1 MTKSAEYDEK
11 EEARRYVESLR
22 AKLEQAK
29 REKFTFLLMGR
40 TGVGKSSTIN
50 SLLGK
55 KVASVG
61 DWAPETVSV
70 ERYEGEVFG
79 VSFTIVDTPGL
90 CDAPQADG
98 NDEKYLALISKG
110 RVKADCVWFVTRL
123 DDTRVT
129 ADEMRGIRL
138 ITKSFGKDIWKNAM
152 IVFTFGNARRPDIT
166 YREMFTNRRRL
177 IRDEIAK
184 NTSKEVAAEIPAV
197 SVDNMSEITGD
208 GKPWLG
214 ELYTTALER
223 ISEEGSLPFL
233 VATIERVVTPA
244 SSSGSYYSPSSGSS
258 SAINLNN
265 EQADRAAAR
274 ARAAVSAGAGAVSG
288 ATMGAI
294 IGISGGPV
302 GMAIGAAVG
311 GLVGGFLGLLGG
323 RRS

>member
-1 MTKSAEYDEK
+1 MGKTAAGDEN
-11 EEARRYVESLR
+11 EEVRRYIESLK
-22 AKLEQAK
+22 AKLEKAQ
-29 REKFTFLLMGR
+29 REKFTFLLIGR

-55 KVASVG
+55 KVANVG

-90 CDAPQADG
+90 CDAPQSDG

-138 ITKSFGKDIWKNAM
+138 ITRSFGKDIWKNSM
-152 IVFTFGNARRPDIT
+152 IVFTFGNSRRPDIT

-177 IRDEIAK
+177 IREEIAK

-208 GKPWLG
+208 GRPWLG

-223 ISEEGSLPFL
+223 ISVEGSLPFL

-244 SSSGSYYSPSSGSS
+244 PSSASQYSPSSYSPS
-258 SAINLNN
+258 RPISLDNS
-265 EQADRAAAR
+265 QAVRVAERTRAVTGWASVGVGAL
-274 ARAAVSAGAGAVSG
+274 AGASLGSFA
-288 ATMGAI
+288 
-294 IGISGGPV
+294 GPV
-302 GMAIGAAVG
+302 GTAVG
-311 GLVGGFLGLLGG
+311 AVVGGILGLLGWK
-323 RRS
+323 RK